1 MFKISICAPSSK
13 YGTQISENVKDFKI
27 YSRSLAPLKILWK
40 WTPPNALYA
49 SQYVS
54 KDDTRD
60 LLHIQIQSS
69 KYIPGWWIQTRE
81 ITPQNIWMNSSIF

>member
-1 MFKISICAPSSK
+1 MFKISISAPSSK

-60 LLHIQIQSS
+60 LLHIQI
-69 KYIPGWWIQTRE
+69 
-81 ITPQNIWMNSSIF
+81 